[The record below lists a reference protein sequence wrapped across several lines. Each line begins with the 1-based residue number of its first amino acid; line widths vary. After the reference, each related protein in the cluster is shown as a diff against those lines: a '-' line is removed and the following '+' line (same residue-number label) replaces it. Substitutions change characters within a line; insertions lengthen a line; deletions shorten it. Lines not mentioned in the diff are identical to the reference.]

1 MPSANLLVNLIKPLS
16 SMINRKISES
26 SREPIMV
33 SCKVAD
39 AWSFLHF
46 TTIFNWRLKKRKLLT
61 TKRFWMVEIKWT
73 PNNRDQDMFCVEK
86 VWRKKILVEKGRNYF
101 CVFTQI
107 AREGIPLKKKTSPL
121 ADGEG
126 LWSVAGR
133 LWDKPQVHKLKS
145 RVAYRNGRQVSLV
158 PLVLSCSHPRW
169 WVANEL

>member
-1 MPSANLLVNLIKPLS
+1 
-16 SMINRKISES
+16 MINRKNLES
-26 SREPIMV
+26 SRGPIMI
-33 SCKVAD
+33 SCKVPD

-46 TTIFNWRLKKRKLLT
+46 TTIFNWRLKKEKCWLPKDFEWLKLNELRITGIRTTSHVLRRESLKEENTGGKRKEL
-61 TKRFWMVEIKWT
+61 
-73 PNNRDQDMFCVEK
+73 
-86 VWRKKILVEKGRNYF
+86 ILCIYANSKGRNSS
-101 CVFTQI
+101 
-107 AREGIPLKKKTSPL
+107 EMKTSPL

-169 WVANEL
+169 WVANAL